1 MAWEE
6 FERNGISGIS
16 GDKPIDELALALN
29 KISAAYQDRF
39 SRKPTITEILYA
51 LETVIG
57 SHPTR
62 YVSDTEGLRSGSIIF
77 QRDFEN
83 EGDYVDITQ
92 YEGVYTELTIP
103 GYYVVLQENS
113 NENSNSKTEVIK
125 IPTLEVRNRILSCEY
140 EILINDI
147 TDKIAETLILTV
159 LLRDYMENFYKEEAD
174 TIEFKNLKS
183 NSSWTIQYV

>member
-39 SRKPTITEILYA
+39 SRKPTITEIFYA

-62 YVSDTEGLRSGSIIF
+62 YVSDTEG
-77 QRDFEN
+77 
-83 EGDYVDITQ
+83 
-92 YEGVYTELTIP
+92 
-103 GYYVVLQENS
+103 
-113 NENSNSKTEVIK
+113 
-125 IPTLEVRNRILSCEY
+125 
-140 EILINDI
+140 
-147 TDKIAETLILTV
+147 
-159 LLRDYMENFYKEEAD
+159 
-174 TIEFKNLKS
+174 
-183 NSSWTIQYV
+183 

>member
-39 SRKPTITEILYA
+39 SRKPTITEIFYA

-103 GYYVVLQENS
+103 GYYVVLQKNS

-159 LLRDYMENFYKEEAD
+159 LL
-174 TIEFKNLKS
+174 
-183 NSSWTIQYV
+183 

>member
-29 KISAAYQDRF
+29 KISAEYQDRF

-51 LETVIG
+51 LETVLG

-92 YEGVYTELTIP
+92 YEGVYTELNIP
-103 GYYVVLQENS
+103 GYYVVLQKNS

-125 IPTLEVRNRILSCEY
+125 IPTLEVRNRILICEY

-147 TDKIAETLILTV
+147 TDKMAETLILTV

-174 TIEFKNLKS
+174 AIEFKNLKS
-183 NSSWTIQYV
+183 NSSWTIQYI